1 MDFVISMEKKYANWG
16 KKYVFYKKHKKKSVL
31 FQKIIHSLLLF
42 IDRVR
47 DKKIISQLVDD
58 NTAHKRLQKIFK
70 HYKDEEMT
78 QLYVLLCDH
87 TFHQLWQ
94 VILQRRQERPLL
106 LAGMKKFDKY
116 HSQISGDNIDKYHS
130 QI

>member
-1 MDFVISMEKKYANWG
+1 MDFVISMEKKYVNWG

-47 DKKIISQLVDD
+47 DKKSISQLVDD
-58 NTAHKRLQKIFK
+58 NTAHKRLQTIFK

-78 QLYVLLCDH
+78 QLYVLLC
-87 TFHQLWQ
+87 Q
-94 VILQRRQERPLL
+94 VILQRRQQRPLL
-106 LAGMKKFDKY
+106 LAG
-116 HSQISGDNIDKYHS
+116 
-130 QI
+130 